1 MGRMLGYHDS
11 DELDRPELN
20 KCPDC
25 ECYFATE
32 ECPLCGKICPEEM
45 RAGNRAAVKHKKHR
59 NTSGRVQFIP
69 WYHSWWFIILMMFF
83 MPVVGIVLFFSSPH
97 SKRSKIIGVCL
108 GVAYF
113 VLIYGGG
120 LFQIIS
126 LFTKEGNLVNDD
138 ISQAEYVEKCREMTV
153 MDFYRAGDGTE
164 GDYVAITVVVQERF
178 TDWYTAQNSGDS
190 VYYVCY
196 DQRHPD
202 VLILVRDCLI
212 EKDVNLLPGDTVTVF
227 GESGG
232 QVKVAKDGTSGDLT
246 YPCLYMAYAEIDPQ

>member
-25 ECYFATE
+25 ECYFVTE

-45 RAGNRAAVKHKKHR
+45 RAGNRAAVKHKKRR
-59 NTSGRVQFIP
+59 NSSGRVQFVA
-69 WYHSWWFIILMMFF
+69 WYHSWWFIIMMMFL

-108 GVAYF
+108 GAAYF
-113 VLIYGGG
+113 LLIYGGG
-120 LFQIIS
+120 LLHLINF
-126 LFTKEGNLVNDD
+126 FTSEKDLVNDS
-138 ISQAEYVEKCREMTV
+138 ISKAEYVEKCQDMAVT
-153 MDFYRAGDGTE
+153 DFYRAGDSTKGS
-164 GDYVAITVVVQERF
+164 YVTVTVVVQERF
-178 TDWYTAQNSGDS
+178 TDWYTSETGKDA

-196 DQRHPD
+196 DQRDPD

-212 EKDVNLLPGDTVTVF
+212 RKDANLLPGDTVTVF

-232 QVKVAKDGTSGDLT
+232 QVTVVKDAVSADMT
-246 YPCLYMAYAEIDPQ
+246 YPCLYMAYVEIKS